1 VPPVFPWLARTGNV
15 AGDEMLRVFNCGAG
29 MALIVADAD
38 AAMAL
43 LREAGEAPFRLGEVT
58 DTAGIDIPGA
68 QTLFA

>member
-1 VPPVFPWLARTGNV
+1 
-15 AGDEMLRVFNCGAG
+15 

-58 DTAGIDIPGA
+58 DTAGIDIPGT